1 MSEPVAAWPAS
12 IASARYV
19 ALTTFRR
26 DGTPVA
32 TPVWHAPE
40 DGTLVVFTDV
50 DSGKVKR
57 LRADPR
63 VCVAA
68 CDLRGRVRGPALDAT
83 AELTDAAGT
92 ARVLDAIRRR
102 YGWQARLFLWLGA
115 RRGETAARQVGIVI
129 RLPGT

>member
-1 MSEPVAAWPAS
+1 MPEPVAAWPAS

-32 TPVWHAPE
+32 TPVWLAPL
-40 DGTLVVFTDV
+40 DGTLVVFTDL

-63 VCVAA
+63 VRVAA

-92 ARVLDAIRRR
+92 ARVMDAIRRR
-102 YGWQARLFLWLGA
+102 YGWQARLFLWFGA
-115 RRGETAARQVGIVI
+115 RRGETADRQVGIVI
-129 RLPGT
+129 RLPGA